1 MDGIGLGGV
10 FVAGDNGHGRGKGAV
25 RERDAGIGR
34 AGNGAGDAG
43 HFLKGNA
50 SIHEFFGF
58 FAATA
63 KYIGIATLEA
73 GNDLA
78 FLRLG
83 DEELVD
89 IALLHG
95 VVARDLA
102 DVDEFSVGA
111 GNGEQF
117 IAGKVVVNHH
127 VSFGKDFSAF
137 AGEQAG
143 IAGACADEINVHP
156 SSGSWIRAHCTY

>member
-10 FVAGDNGHGRGKGAV
+10 FVTGDDSHGRGIGAV
-25 RERDAGIGR
+25 RERDAGVG
-34 AGNGAGDAG
+34 GTGDGAGDAG
-43 HFLKGNA
+43 HFFEGNA
-50 SIHEFFGF
+50 GVHEFFGF
-58 FAATA
+58 FAASA
-63 KYIGIATLEA
+63 EYIGIAALQT

-95 VVARDLA
+95 VVARDFA
-102 DVDEFSVGA
+102 DVDEFRVGA
-111 GNGEQF
+111 GDGEQF
-117 IAGKVVVNHH
+117 VAGKVVVDHH
-127 VSFGKDFSAF
+127 ISFGKDLSAF

-156 SSGSWIRAHCTY
+156 SSGSWIRGHCTY